1 MKFLII
7 LSLVSA
13 LLSPVISLQG
23 QPVSP
28 PERWRS
34 IRTNNLYLV
43 GNAEEEE
50 LRQAA
55 IWLEFF
61 HSSFARLI
69 SRTVIDPT
77 VPTTVIVFRNDAA
90 FIPFKPLYQ
99 GRPANV
105 AGYFQPGRDMNYI
118 AMSLERRGR
127 NPLSTAFHEYVHLHL
142 LNNFQNV
149 PLWLNEGM
157 AEFYGS
163 IVSESGDA
171 ILGNPQPHYIRLLR
185 TQGILPLNTF
195 IGIDQS
201 SPHYNEQDKNGVF
214 YAQSWAMVHYLMM
227 GDGGRR
233 KSQFR
238 RFLSLA
244 SQGESMEKALQNAFG
259 LSLGG
264 AERGFVEYLRNG
276 DLPSERLEI
285 GIGGPQSAI
294 AMQRTTVSEGE
305 ANFYLGDLLAHI
317 HRDDSAE
324 KYFKQAIS
332 LEPNFLPAHAS
343 FGLLCMRQNRV
354 VEAKKYL
361 ERAASSPQN
370 YLVHYFYAYLL
381 SRDGL
386 TEKGKAREFSA
397 ATAQIMHEQLG
408 RVIKLAP
415 EFADAYYLLAWVN
428 VASSQSSQQKLEESL
443 NLVKR
448 AQKLAPE
455 RLGYGL
461 LLAEI
466 YRLRGEKEAARQV
479 LDPLARQGSN
489 PDVRADAQNLLEF
502 LDGRIRSNSEQT
514 SARSSSSALPG
525 LTLPQ
530 TTSGSLLGGAGA
542 GPRIRDGRTID
553 RSGSMPSVQEV
564 FARFGEALGQ
574 SKTVTVNSQIAK
586 GTIDVIGVSRGGS
599 FEIYAKNPGKTL
611 TRTRTIPFGESK
623 LGFNGRA
630 RWTYV
635 TNRSSRLGAVE
646 LSGLEWF
653 ARVSNPGWLKMNYSK
668 IVLVGKSS
676 IGFRE
681 VYLIELQPQQGAA
694 EQLYLDASTH
704 LPVRVNGSGLEIYF
718 DDWREVGGVKCP
730 FSLTQ
735 SSSGLKLKVTL
746 QEVRHNVA
754 VDDALFERPLR

>member
-1 MKFLII
+1 
-7 LSLVSA
+7 
-13 LLSPVISLQG
+13 
-23 QPVSP
+23 
-28 PERWRS
+28 
-34 IRTNNLYLV
+34 
-43 GNAEEEE
+43 
-50 LRQAA
+50 
-55 IWLEFF
+55 
-61 HSSFARLI
+61 
-69 SRTVIDPT
+69 
-77 VPTTVIVFRNDAA
+77 
-90 FIPFKPLYQ
+90 
-99 GRPANV
+99 
-105 AGYFQPGRDMNYI
+105 
-118 AMSLERRGR
+118 
-127 NPLSTAFHEYVHLHL
+127 
-142 LNNFQNV
+142 
-149 PLWLNEGM
+149 
-157 AEFYGS
+157 
-163 IVSESGDA
+163 
-171 ILGNPQPHYIRLLR
+171 
-185 TQGILPLNTF
+185 
-195 IGIDQS
+195 
-201 SPHYNEQDKNGVF
+201 
-214 YAQSWAMVHYLMM
+214 
-227 GDGGRR
+227 
-233 KSQFR
+233 
-238 RFLSLA
+238 
-244 SQGESMEKALQNAFG
+244 
-259 LSLGG
+259 
-264 AERGFVEYLRNG
+264 
-276 DLPSERLEI
+276 
-285 GIGGPQSAI
+285 
-294 AMQRTTVSEGE
+294 
-305 ANFYLGDLLAHI
+305 
-317 HRDDSAE
+317 
-324 KYFKQAIS
+324 
-332 LEPNFLPAHAS
+332 
-343 FGLLCMRQNRV
+343 MRQNRV

-754 VDDALFERPLR
+754 VDDALFEKPLR